1 MRYGVVLAAALG
13 LALVAPSVGTAKSY
27 GLSEELITSLQIASL
42 EGVDALVAAVPQ
54 AIAAAPFQAAGIV
67 CYAAGLQ
74 PDAVEQIAAAASSV
88 APDSAEAINECVADL
103 GPAPFAQPPLE
114 NLRQNAASPF

>member
-13 LALVAPSVGTAKSY
+13 LALVAPAAGMAKSY
-27 GLSEELITSLQIASL
+27 GLPEEMITSLQLASL

-54 AIAAAPFQAAGIV
+54 AIAAEPFRAADIV

-74 PDAVEQIAAAASSV
+74 PDAIEQIAAAASTV
-88 APDSAEAINECVADL
+88 APDSAEALNECVADL
-103 GPAPFAQPPLE
+103 GPAPFGQPPLE